1 MGAPTLVKKSKG
13 DLLEQK
19 PEWDGSKSDY
29 GNPESEDWQMYGQKH
44 AQWIQALDRE
54 TYSKYGNSV
63 NARTAYSMGARDM
76 EAVRGVAVGMGTPT
90 VITGHTTQYTNN
102 DQSSYNSTYTGHYG
116 NGQTRTSYGGSD
128 LNGNEWDYTTYN
140 LGDGSSYS
148 VGYDGRKGTSEF
160 ETYTPGQMDYGKKL
174 GMNTITAPKPIAPI
188 K

>member
-1 MGAPTLVKKSKG
+1 MGPQTETVL
-13 DLLEQK
+13 DQR
-19 PEWDGSKSDY
+19 PEWKGSRANY
-29 GNPESEDWQMYGQKH
+29 GNPESRRWQKYTQNY
-44 AQWIQALDRE
+44 AQWRNDLDKE
-54 TYSKYGNSV
+54 EFGKYGNSV
-63 NARTAYSMGARDM
+63 NARAAYSMGARDM
-76 EAVRGVAVGMGTPT
+76 EAVRGAVVGMGIPT
-90 VITGHTTQYTNN
+90 VITGHTTQYANN

-160 ETYTPGQMDYGKKL
+160 ETYTPGQVDHSKKL